1 VHIVHALIVTSLRV
15 ARHLTMI
22 SAILLY
28 NQKGEVLISRLYRD
42 GLRRSIADVF
52 RIQVISNPEVSTE
65 GRRIGAPN

>member
-1 VHIVHALIVTSLRV
+1 MHALIVTSLRV

-65 GRRIGAPN
+65 GRRIGARN